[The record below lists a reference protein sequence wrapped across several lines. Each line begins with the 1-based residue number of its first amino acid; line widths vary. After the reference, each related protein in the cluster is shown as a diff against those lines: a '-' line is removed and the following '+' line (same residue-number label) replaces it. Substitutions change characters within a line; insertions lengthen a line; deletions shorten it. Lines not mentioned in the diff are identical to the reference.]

1 MNIDITKEML
11 PILPGIHY
19 SMGGVKTDVDGRTAV
34 PGLYSAG
41 EAACVS
47 VHGANRV
54 GANSLLDTLV
64 FGRKA
69 AEHAVPW
76 LKGKTFKPIP
86 ESVVEKD
93 RQMIRGVLDRPLNGD
108 RIAKIRRDMGVSMS
122 ANVGLFRTP
131 ERIEQQLAQLKELRA
146 RYEKVG
152 VEDKGKVFNTD
163 LLFHIELGYMLD
175 CAEMITKSAL
185 ERKESR
191 GAHTRLD
198 YPKRDDENW
207 LKHIV
212 LTRQSDGSEKMSY
225 TPVTITQ
232 WQPQERKY

>member
-1 MNIDITKEML
+1 M
-11 PILPGIHY
+11 
-19 SMGGVKTDVDGRTAV
+19 

-64 FGRKA
+64 FGRRA

-76 LKGKTFKPIP
+76 LQGKKFRPIP
-86 ESVVEKD
+86 ESVVEAD
-93 RQMIRGVLDRPLNGD
+93 RKMICDILERPMNGPASGD
-108 RIAKIRRDMGVSMS
+108 RVAKIRRDMGESMS
-122 ANVGLFRTP
+122 ANVGLFRSP
-131 ERIEQQLAQLKELRA
+131 DKLEAQLGVLKEIRS

-163 LLFHIELGYMLD
+163 LLFHIELGYMID
-175 CAEMITKSAL
+175 CAEMIVKSAI

-198 YPKRDDENW
+198 FPNRDDENW

-212 LTRQSDGSEKMSY
+212 LTRQPDGSEKLSY
-225 TPVTITQ
+225 LPVTITQ
-232 WQPQERKY
+232 FQPQERKY